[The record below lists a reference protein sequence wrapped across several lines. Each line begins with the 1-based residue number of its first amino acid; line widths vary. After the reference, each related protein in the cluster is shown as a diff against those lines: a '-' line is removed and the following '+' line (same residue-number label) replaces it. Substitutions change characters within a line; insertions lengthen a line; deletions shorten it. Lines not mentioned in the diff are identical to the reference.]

1 MKSDSIFERTE
12 KKYIITLKQKD
23 ELLKQLDKKIIDDEY
38 GQSTIK
44 TLYFDTA
51 DFRLIRKSIEKPVYK
66 EKLRLRCYNTPTDTS
81 IVFLEL
87 KKKYRGVVYK
97 RREKLKYAEVKS
109 YLKTLLMPKD
119 TQIMREIDYT
129 MHYYPDLQPRIC
141 IIYDRCAYY
150 SSDDAS
156 LRITFDSNL
165 RFRTTDLTLASD
177 VSGEKIISDEYCIM
191 EIKALGGIPLWLT
204 KVLTDNKIYPGS
216 FSKYGTAYKIIS
228 NSDKNGGSDCA

>member
-12 KKYIITLKQKD
+12 KKYIITIKQKD
-23 ELLKQLDKKIIDDEY
+23 ELLKQFDKKIIDDEY

-129 MHYYPDLQPRIC
+129 MHFYPDLKPRIC

-165 RFRTTDLTLASD
+165 RFRTTNLTLASD